1 MSEFQTV
8 ENKQLIAD
16 RVPPGDRWALTADPS
31 RKVYESLT
39 DSLEAYFQQ
48 TQFNAAFYLDPIGGK
63 LYAVKRTEVE
73 IEPEPIREFSFYGE
87 FKQGV

>member
-8 ENKQLIAD
+8 EQKQLIAD

-31 RKVYESLT
+31 RQVHESLT
-39 DSLEAYFQQ
+39 EALEAYFQQ

-63 LYAVKRTEVE
+63 LYAVERTEVE
-73 IEPEPIREFSFYGE
+73 IEPEPIKEFSFYGE
-87 FKQGV
+87 FRQGV

>member
-31 RKVYESLT
+31 RKIYESLT

-63 LYAVKRTEVE
+63 LYAVSREEVE
-73 IEPEPIREFSFYGE
+73 IEPEPIKEFSFYGE
-87 FKQGV
+87 FKQGA

>member
-31 RKVYESLT
+31 KVVYESIT
-39 DSLEAYFQQ
+39 EALEAYFQQ
-48 TQFNAAFYLDPIGGK
+48 TRFNAAFYLDPLGGK
-63 LYAVKRTEVE
+63 LYAVKREE
-73 IEPEPIREFSFYGE
+73 IEIKPEPIRTFDFYGDSH
-87 FKQGV
+87 

>member
-31 RKVYESLT
+31 KVVYESIT
-39 DSLEAYFQQ
+39 EALEAYFQQ
-48 TQFNAAFYLDPIGGK
+48 TRFNAAFYLDPIGGK
-63 LYAVKRTEVE
+63 LYAVKREEVE
-73 IEPEPIREFSFYGE
+73 IEPEPIKTFDFYGDNY
-87 FKQGV
+87 

>member
-31 RKVYESLT
+31 KIVYESIT
-39 DSLEAYFQQ
+39 EALEAYFQQ
-48 TQFNAAFYLDPIGGK
+48 TRFNAAFYLDPLGGK
-63 LYAVKRTEVE
+63 LYAVKREEVE
-73 IEPEPIREFSFYGE
+73 IEPEPIKTFDFYGDNY
-87 FKQGV
+87 

>member
-1 MSEFQTV
+1 MTEFQTV

-63 LYAVKRTEVE
+63 LYAVKREEVE
-73 IEPEPIREFSFYGE
+73 IQPEPIKEFSFYGE
-87 FKQGV
+87 FKQGA

>member
-31 RKVYESLT
+31 KVIYESIT
-39 DSLEAYFQQ
+39 EALEAYFQQ
-48 TQFNAAFYLDPIGGK
+48 TRFNAAFYLDPLGGK
-63 LYAVKRTEVE
+63 LYAVKREEVE
-73 IEPEPIREFSFYGE
+73 IEPEPIKTFDFYGDNY
-87 FKQGV
+87 

>member
-31 RKVYESLT
+31 KVVYESIT
-39 DSLEAYFQQ
+39 EALEAYFQQ
-48 TQFNAAFYLDPIGGK
+48 TRFNAAFYLDPLGGK
-63 LYAVKRTEVE
+63 LYAVKREEVE
-73 IEPEPIREFSFYGE
+73 IEPEPIKTFDFYGDNY
-87 FKQGV
+87 